1 MTFNNYACYYRK
13 YFYNFS
19 VNELRIGKLRI
30 ALQYLEKALIIEKS
44 MPSNIASRA
53 DTHLN
58 MCAVLSELG
67 RHDVAYEH
75 AKNAIIIVQGNLL
88 MNYLPKRYI
97 N

>member
-1 MTFNNYACYYRK
+1 M
-13 YFYNFS
+13 
-19 VNELRIGKLRI
+19 RI

-75 AKNAIIIVQGNLL
+75 AKNAIMIV
-88 MNYLPKRYI
+88 
-97 N
+97 

>member
-1 MTFNNYACYYRK
+1 M
-13 YFYNFS
+13 
-19 VNELRIGKLRI
+19 
-30 ALQYLEKALIIEKS
+30 QYLEKSLIIEKS

-75 AKNAIIIVQGNLL
+75 AKNAIMIVQGNLL
-88 MNYLPKRYI
+88 MNYLPKRYLNQEPKVLAEI
-97 N
+97 TFKDRIAVLAIAYHNLAVE